1 MLKEGE
7 DVDGYDAFVQ
17 KIKELEK
24 DKGSHPLYILFT
36 GSSDAQ
42 GKSWCPDCVQFEA
55 MWDKMKTTFQP
66 AGGGSLV
73 RVKVG
78 PRDSWK
84 DQKCPFRTDKTIGI
98 SSIPTLVKW
107 GTPKRLSNGSIQ
119 SKDNVQMLMEED

>member
-1 MLKEGE
+1 MFKEGDE
-7 DVDGYDAFVQ
+7 VEGYEAFVA

-24 DKGSHPLYILFT
+24 DKGKHPLYILFT

-55 MWDKMKTTFQP
+55 MWEKMKKP
-66 AGGGSLV
+66 EGGSLV

-78 PRDSWK
+78 PRDFWK

-107 GTPKRLSNGSIQ
+107 GTPKRLSDGSIQ
-119 SKDNVQMLMEED
+119 KEGNVQMLMEEED